1 MKINPKI
8 IAIVL
13 AVICVIILVVILL
26 KNSGGAGGLFQSL
39 PPNLIR
45 EPLKEFPP
53 AQPPYKPTDQEL
65 VFAKYW

>member
-13 AVICVIILVVILL
+13 AVICVVILL
-26 KNSGGAGGLFQSL
+26 KNSGGEGQSL

-45 EPLKEFPP
+45 DPLKEFPP
-53 AQPPYKPTDQEL
+53 AQSSYKPTDQEL